1 MKQSE
6 GYRIRHAHTSDIPAI
21 LEICLPLIERRV
33 LLGKEMVA
41 LYEAVQEFLVAVDDA
56 DRLIGCGALHVMWQD
71 LAEVRTLAVSDAWRG
86 KGVGAALLDALIER
100 AKSIGVSRIFCLTF
114 EVSFFSSQGF
124 REISETPVDAETYA
138 ELVRSS
144 DEGIA
149 EFLDLARVKQNTL
162 GNTRMLRM
170 L

>member
-114 EVSFFSSQGF
+114 EVSFFRPRVLGKFPKPRSTPRLTPSWFARATRASQSFSTWPG
-124 REISETPVDAETYA
+124 
-138 ELVRSS
+138 
-144 DEGIA
+144 
-149 EFLDLARVKQNTL
+149 
-162 GNTRMLRM
+162 
-170 L
+170 